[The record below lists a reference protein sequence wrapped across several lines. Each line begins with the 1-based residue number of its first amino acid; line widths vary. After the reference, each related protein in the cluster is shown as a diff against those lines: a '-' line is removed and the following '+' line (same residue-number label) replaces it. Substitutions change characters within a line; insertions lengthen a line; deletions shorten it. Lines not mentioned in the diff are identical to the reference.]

1 MPIWVLMA
9 AAFAANEFD
18 TGILLIAGGGHAL
31 VVADA
36 ALAMGIK
43 LGGFYD
49 DNEDAPL
56 AKGEPSSRWLGTFE
70 SLDAKQ
76 LVGKPWIICLG
87 DLVLRR
93 RVIDRLYGAEEDARR
108 VVHPSAAISPNSVI
122 CSGVFIGPMAVVNP
136 RARVLDHAIINTG
149 SIIEHDCL
157 VAENVHIA
165 PGSVL
170 GGGVR
175 IGNDTLVGL
184 GARVLPGVSVGQGC
198 TIGAGAV
205 VTRDV
210 PDGSTVVGCP
220 AEIRK

>member
-1 MPIWVLMA
+1 MA

-36 ALAMGIK
+36 ILAMGVK

-56 AKGEPSSRWLGTFE
+56 AKGEPSSRWLGTIE
-70 SLDAKQ
+70 ALDAKHLVGKH

-87 DLVLRR
+87 DLDLRR

-108 VVHPSAAISPNSVI
+108 VVHPSAAVSPSSVI
-122 CSGVFIGPMAVVNP
+122 CSGVFVGPSAVVNP
-136 RARVLDHAIINTG
+136 RARVLDHAIVNSGAIV
-149 SIIEHDCL
+149 EHDCL
-157 VAENVHIA
+157 VAENAHIA
-165 PGSVL
+165 PGAVL
-170 GGGVR
+170 GGGSRV
-175 IGNDTLVGL
+175 GNDTLVGL

-198 TIGAGAV
+198 TVGAGAV
-205 VTRDV
+205 VTKDI
-210 PDGSTVVGCP
+210 PDGKTVVGCP
-220 AEIRK
+220 ARLLRS